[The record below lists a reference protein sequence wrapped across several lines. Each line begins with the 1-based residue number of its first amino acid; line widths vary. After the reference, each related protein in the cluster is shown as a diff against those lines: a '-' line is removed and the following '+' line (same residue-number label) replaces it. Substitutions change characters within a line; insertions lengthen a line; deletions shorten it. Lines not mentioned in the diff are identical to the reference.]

1 MSNSEVSLAYP
12 KSDCV
17 HAIESCRLIAHEC
30 VWAYARDAAADID
43 AAWENARRANP
54 NFFNGA
60 VYLLDA
66 VTFSGGQLDA
76 RLLRSDFK
84 SYLYWRRAGFPQTG
98 VRDGFG
104 SALIRAADG
113 AYLLGRQRAG
123 NVNSGLAY
131 LPGGF
136 IDGRDVAADGR
147 IDIAASIAR
156 ELEEETGLTSADV
169 EALPGFLVTDN
180 GPHLSIAMTFQSP
193 LASDALKAHIET
205 HIASDAASE
214 LERMVIVRSVGDLD
228 GLAMPSYV
236 GVLLGHLMGE
246 ASQGR

>member
-1 MSNSEVSLAYP
+1 MSETDMPLTYP
-12 KSDCV
+12 KRDCV
-17 HAIESCRLIAHEC
+17 HEIESCRLIAHEGT
-30 VWAYARDAAADID
+30 WAYARSAAAEID
-43 AAWENARRANP
+43 AAWANAQRTNP
-54 NFFNGA
+54 KFFNGT

-66 VTFSGGQLDA
+66 VAYSGRRLDA

-84 SYLYWRRAGFPQTG
+84 SYLYWRRNGFPETG

-123 NVNSGLAY
+123 NVNAGLVY

-136 IDGRDVAADGR
+136 IDGRDVAADGT
-147 IDIAASIAR
+147 IDIAASITR

-169 EALPGFLVTDN
+169 EALPGFLATEN
-180 GPHLSIAMTFQSP
+180 GPHLSIAKTFQSS
-193 LASDALKAHIET
+193 LASDALKAHIER
-205 HIASDAASE
+205 HIAADAASE
-214 LERMVIVRSVGDLD
+214 LECIVIVRTARDLD

-236 GVLLGHLMGE
+236 GVLLSHLMG
-246 ASQGR
+246 G